1 MIPNFNVI
9 VHLRVIRVELRKALF
24 KFCDGSL
31 LLIVESLTEERFGN
45 LRLGLVSFFLEFFDL
60 LKFISQRFVT
70 WVQFDGFFN
79 LDDSIFVLMQL
90 GKGLGSEIISLDS
103 FLIKFKSLPAINQ
116 SLFVVA
122 TLKTDYRNI

>member
-1 MIPNFNVI
+1 
-9 VHLRVIRVELRKALF
+9 
-24 KFCDGSL
+24 
-31 LLIVESLTEERFGN
+31 
-45 LRLGLVSFFLEFFDL
+45 
-60 LKFISQRFVT
+60 
-70 WVQFDGFFN
+70 
-79 LDDSIFVLMQL
+79 MQL